1 MAGISGRGAPPAQLS
16 EGGEERRAGVDELGL
31 AGGEV
36 VGEAGVFE
44 EAVGGEAE
52 LVAIGL
58 RGIGAVLAEGFL
70 AGGELLVEDGRIH
83 EEDALEAPLD
93 AGELADEVVLDV
105 VLGEEDG
112 GEAFDEALEGG
123 VVFVAEDEDGA
134 GVAAVFEGVE
144 AGAGLAFRGFGAA
157 AAGAVVGCH
166 GAGSP
171 PAGSIGRGEAAGC
184 GHLWG
189 RAGKWLVGK
198 GIGDA
203 KKSGRGVNPSC
214 APGRA

>member
-1 MAGISGRGAPPAQLS
+1 MAGISRRGTPPAQLV

-52 LVAIGL
+52 LVAFGL
-58 RGIGAVLAEGFL
+58 GGVGAVLAEGFL

-83 EEDALEAPLD
+83 KEDALQAPLD

-105 VLGEEDG
+105 ILGEEDG
-112 GEAFDEALEGG
+112 GEAFDEALEGD

-157 AAGAVVGCH
+157 APGAVLAFH

-171 PAGSIGRGEAAGC
+171 PVSYT
-184 GHLWG
+184 HLT
-189 RAGKWLVGK
+189 LPTIYSV
-198 GIGDA
+198 
-203 KKSGRGVNPSC
+203 
-214 APGRA
+214 